1 MKKLLFSLATLIVMS
16 TPALATPPG
25 ANLKINGDITP
36 PTCTV
41 NAGDNDIIIDYGV
54 ISPSFIP
61 AEENYAL
68 GAKSANI
75 KISCDASNYLTLKVS
90 DTYKTSSTDSAK
102 ISVFGLVNAKNT
114 EQEIGGYII
123 DVIDIKVDNK
133 RAYLGRVADKIWTG
147 SSATIFKDTLTALTS
162 EPQAQVDKNNLKL
175 IAGKVFNAKI
185 QIGAYNESRYAYI
198 LSRKKL
204 SQKNIDLTDGIDYIG
219 EAVFTFNFGV

>member
-1 MKKLLFSLATLIVMS
+1 MKKLLFTIASMILISMPTLAKNMV
-16 TPALATPPG
+16 AD
-25 ANLKINGDITP
+25 LKINGDIKP
-36 PTCTV
+36 PTCTI
-41 NAGDNDIIIDYGV
+41 NAGDNNIIIDYGV
-54 ISPSFIP
+54 ISPSLIP
-61 AEENYAL
+61 AEKNYAL
-68 GAKSANI
+68 GTKSANI
-75 KISCDASNYLTLKVS
+75 TISYDASNYLTLKVS
-90 DTYKTSSTDSAK
+90 DTYKTSSTDPAK

-147 SSATIFKDTLTALTS
+147 SSATIFKDTLIALTS

-204 SQKNIDLTDGIDYIG
+204 AQNNIDLTDGIDYIG